1 MLVKKRGI
9 RILSLLLS
17 VLLTVG
23 VFSVVPIEVGAA
35 ETDSAP
41 VGVNNYHYHF
51 DLQMLGIR

>member
-1 MLVKKRGI
+1 MKKRGI

-23 VFSVVPIEVGAA
+23 VFSVVPIEVGTA